1 MDGVA
6 LKKELKQW
14 EHDFI
19 KKYNRSP
26 KRNDIDK
33 LPTIK
38 SKYKIYS
45 KFKSQKTKLNRTPIK
60 ADLTNEDTIS
70 NESIDALVNE
80 EFGPTPQI
88 YGKSI
93 SLFEINLSPVKKRLD
108 LSGIDDILNDTDEDD
123 GDGDDTIN
131 ISQEDVG
138 TENLVQDTE
147 NINDSLSIRHESKPI
162 YGPNSPLKIE
172 SSLKLH
178 QTTPRRNLNLEL
190 TTNAT
195 PFGIS
200 PSPLFKRSFTKSL
213 KELENEF
220 QTVRKE
226 LKLDEINEE
235 EDSDNGE
242 KKEDN
247 VNTNDDPAEE
257 QEQEQEQEEHVPE
270 IKKAT
275 TLKKKRRNIIKRV
288 HDSNDD
294 QATVHKNVDLH
305 AMLRNIKR
313 TKLKE
318 FIDKESI
325 SLSSVLNNKL
335 ELEDVK
341 LNKDEKD
348 ETVKKH
354 VKRKHKKKYN
364 LVSNNFRRLK
374 LPTKSKRNT
383 RWSRRR

>member
-1 MDGVA
+1 MDGVS

-33 LPTIK
+33 VPAIK

-45 KFKSQKTKLNRTPIK
+45 KFKNQKINVNKTPIK
-60 ADLTNEDTIS
+60 TDLTNEDTI
-70 NESIDALVNE
+70 NNDLIDELVNE

-108 LSGIDDILNDTDEDD
+108 LSEIDALLNDTDDD
-123 GDGDDTIN
+123 DDDDTIN
-131 ISQEDVG
+131 ITQEEDVAI
-138 TENLVQDTE
+138 ENLVPHTE
-147 NINDSLSIRHESKPI
+147 NINDIPSIRHESKPI

-178 QTTPRRNLNLEL
+178 QTTPRRNLNLDL
-190 TTNAT
+190 TENAT
-195 PFGIS
+195 PLGIS

-226 LKLDEINEE
+226 LKLDDINED
-235 EDSDNGE
+235 DSDNGE
-242 KKEDN
+242 KMEGSEDN
-247 VNTNDDPAEE
+247 INTTNDSAVEE
-257 QEQEQEQEEHVPE
+257 QEVKPLPDIQ
-270 IKKAT
+270 KNT
-275 TLKKKRRNIIKRV
+275 TLKRKRRNIIKRV

-294 QATVHKNVDLH
+294 RDTAHKNLDLH

-325 SLSSVLNNKL
+325 SLSSALTNKL
-335 ELEDVK
+335 EMEDVK
-341 LNKDEKD
+341 LNKNNDEDNKPV
-348 ETVKKH
+348 EKPIRK
-354 VKRKHKKKYN
+354 KRKSKYN

-374 LPTKSKRNT
+374 LPTKSRRNAH
-383 RWSRRR
+383 RGRRR